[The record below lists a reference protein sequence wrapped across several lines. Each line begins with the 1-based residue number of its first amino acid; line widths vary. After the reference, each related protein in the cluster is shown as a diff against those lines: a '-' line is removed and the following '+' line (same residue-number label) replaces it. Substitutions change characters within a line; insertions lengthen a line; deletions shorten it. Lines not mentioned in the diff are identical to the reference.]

1 MIGVAYNKRVL
12 KLNKSEFF
20 KKLLW
25 QMLIF
30 ALFYISAKANF
41 FGTFFSPFGIAIFNA
56 IVWTKM
62 FNPYVVCCNFM
73 LANSLAGFN
82 LNCLYVTLIAV
93 FVTLSFVIIYKKL
106 NKDVNIPSLLVA
118 TIIPEILFVYLNS
131 NTPKQLATMIVF
143 CVLSLIFLYCCL
155 CFFKGT
161 IIRGFSNKLNL
172 DEQICGGIIVVILGM
187 GLTSLNFYS
196 VEPIKFVVA
205 LCVLIS
211 LKCFSKSTTIVLA
224 GLFGVGYAFMFTNP
238 SYIASFVLYAIM
250 AIAFNSNIKIF
261 SAVSILLT
269 EIIFGF
275 YFKTYTFFE
284 WQSILSVGLAGVIYV
299 CLPKRFFEYV
309 NGLLGGYKN
318 KVAVRSIVNRSKEQ
332 LCLKMDYL
340 ADIFADMNNVFRS
353 TIKGQLS
360 EKDAKQMIVDECVNK
375 VCSKCSEKN
384 KCLKLNRNLTFQT
397 FADLVDIGFDRGRIT
412 LLDLPQFLSSKC
424 SKVNF
429 LISTLN
435 QLFNSYKNYS
445 NMISNMD
452 SSKTLIADQLGGVSN
467 VLKSLINEIDKNIT
481 FDLESENR
489 ILEDLT
495 YKNVNCQEVVVY
507 EQGVYDK
514 NVTLIIQNQSF
525 DEKIIEKCVS
535 KVCGL
540 KMKITKV
547 KPAQISNMSEV
558 ILNVKPKF
566 DIVFGS
572 ATRCKDGRRINGDSH
587 SLINVGNGKYIMA
600 ICDGMGNGISAHK
613 SSNQTI
619 NLIEDFYK
627 VGFDNQTILNSV
639 NRLLTLSQEETYS
652 TLDLCLFDL
661 NQQSCDFIKLGSPDC
676 YIKRKLETEVVSG
689 SSLPIGILE
698 ELQPKIESRVFH
710 GFDMFVFVSD
720 GISDTFDKFNNLKVF
735 INDESTINPQ
745 ILAERILEKTIELNG
760 GECSDDLTVVCV
772 RVFPS

>member
-1 MIGVAYNKRVL
+1 MIGVAYNKEVL

-25 QMLIF
+25 QIFIF
-30 ALFYISAKANF
+30 ALFFITAKASF
-41 FGTFFSPFGIAIFNA
+41 FGTFFSPFGIAVLNA
-56 IVWTKM
+56 IVWAKV
-62 FNPYVVCCNFM
+62 FNPYIICGNFL
-73 LANSLAGFN
+73 LANSLAGFS
-82 LNCLYVTLIAV
+82 LNCFYVSMLSVFATL
-93 FVTLSFVIIYKKL
+93 FFVIVFKKL
-106 NKDVNIPSLLVA
+106 NKDINLPSLYIA

-143 CVLSLIFLYCCL
+143 CALSLIFLYCCL

-161 IIRGFSNKLNL
+161 IIRGFSNRLNL
-172 DEQICGGIIVVILGM
+172 DEQICGGIIIVILGM

-196 VEPIKFVVA
+196 IEPIKFVVA

-211 LKCFSKSTTIVLA
+211 LKLFSKSTTMVLA

-250 AIAFNSNIKIF
+250 AIAFNSNLKIF
-261 SAVSILLT
+261 SSISILLT
-269 EIIFGF
+269 ELVFGF
-275 YFKTYTFFE
+275 YFKTYSFFE
-284 WQSILSVGLAGVIYV
+284 WQSILSVGLAGLIYL
-299 CLPKRFFEYV
+299 CLPKSLFQYL
-309 NGLLGGYKN
+309 NSLLGGYKD

-340 ADIFADMNNVFRS
+340 ADIFTDMNNVFRA
-353 TIKGQLS
+353 TIKGQLT
-360 EKDAKQMIVDECVNK
+360 EKDAKQMIVNECVEK
-375 VCSKCSEKN
+375 VCSKCSERN
-384 KCLKLNRNLTFQT
+384 RCLKINRDLSFQT
-397 FADLVDIGFDRGRIT
+397 FAGLVDIGFDRGRIT
-412 LLDLPQFLSSKC
+412 VLDLPQFLSSKC
-424 SKVNF
+424 NKVNF
-429 LISTLN
+429 LISTFN
-435 QLFNSYKNYS
+435 QLFSSYKNYA

-452 SSKTLIADQLGGVSN
+452 SSKTLIADQLGGVSA
-467 VLKSLINEIDKNIT
+467 VLKGLINEINKNIT

-495 YKNVNCQEVVVY
+495 YKNVNCSEVIVY

-514 NVTLIIQNQSF
+514 IVTLIVQNKTF

-535 KVCGL
+535 KVCGS
-540 KMKITKV
+540 KMKISKV
-547 KPAQISNMSEV
+547 KPSQISNMSEV
-558 ILNVKPKF
+558 VLSVKPKF

-600 ICDGMGNGISAHK
+600 ICDGMGNGINAHK

-639 NRLLTLSQEETYS
+639 NKLLTLSQEETYS
-652 TLDLCLFDL
+652 TLDLCVFDL

-676 YIKRKLETEVVSG
+676 YIKRKLETEVVGG

-698 ELQPKIESRVFH
+698 EMQPKIESRVFH

-720 GISDTFDKFNNLKVF
+720 GVSDTFDRFNNLKVF

-772 RVFPS
+772 RVFPC